1 MEPVFCWLNLLELLL
16 EFRFYFLKNYKG
28 ASSSVTKQI
37 IARWFLS
44 AMRTQKPWL
53 SLFAFAMS
61 ISIGYSSTDKLG
73 SLFTFLAMILT
84 IGFFLV
90 LDRPAS
96 IEWFIEDQAFSPSYN
111 LASPPALS
119 PLPSAV
125 VSLSQSQSPVEI
137 TDGGGEGVGEEP
149 NHRMAIKPGPP

>member
-1 MEPVFCWLNLLELLL
+1 LNLLELLL

-96 IEWFIEDQAFSPSYN
+96 IE
-111 LASPPALS
+111 
-119 PLPSAV
+119 
-125 VSLSQSQSPVEI
+125 
-137 TDGGGEGVGEEP
+137 
-149 NHRMAIKPGPP
+149 